1 MLTDQDIATVKATAP
16 LVAQHA
22 VEITSRFYPRMF
34 GANPEVL
41 NFFNM
46 AHQRT
51 ESQPRALAGAICAYA
66 ANIDRLDRLGAA
78 VELIAQKH
86 CALEIRP
93 DQYPI
98 VGRHLLAAIRDVLGD
113 AASDPVL
120 QAWERAYL
128 ALADILIAREAE
140 IYEAQ
145 GSGAGGWTGRR
156 RFIVDRKVRESD
168 EIASFYLHPEDRG
181 ALADFRPGQYLT
193 VHVDL
198 PGIVTPPRNYSL
210 SDRPGLNYY
219 RISVKREAAPS
230 GAADAPPGLVSNY
243 LHDCVQAGDVLEIG
257 PPCGNFFLEADGSRP
272 VVLLSGGVGLT
283 PMLSML
289 HTLAEEGP
297 DVPVWFIHGARNGR
311 VHALRGEVERACA
324 ADDRIQARF
333 AYSDPTPEDL
343 ERGHCDRTGLIDLD
357 WLQELLP
364 GNDCDFYFCG
374 PRPFMRMIYRD
385 LRRWDVPEDRIH
397 FEFFGPREEI
407 EDAAAV
413 EVG

>member
-1 MLTDQDIATVKATAP
+1 MLTEQDIATVKATAP

-34 GANPEVL
+34 AGNPEVL
-41 NFFNM
+41 SVFNM
-46 AHQRT
+46 AHQRS

-66 ANIDRLDRLGAA
+66 ANIDALDRLGDA

-98 VGRHLLAAIRDVLGD
+98 VGRHLLAAIRDVLGE

-120 QAWERAYL
+120 QSWERAYL
-128 ALADILIAREAE
+128 ALADILIRREAE
-140 IYEAQ
+140 IYDGQRA
-145 GSGAGGWTGRR
+145 APGGWQGRR
-156 RFIVDRKVRESD
+156 RFVVDRKTPESA
-168 EIASFYLHPEDRG
+168 EITSFYLRPDDG
-181 ALADFRPGQYLT
+181 GPLPAFRPGQYLT

-198 PGIVTPPRNYSL
+198 PGRVTPPRNYSL
-210 SDRPGLNYY
+210 SDRPGRDYY
-219 RISVKREAAPS
+219 RISVKREPAPAAHLPA
-230 GAADAPPGLVSNY
+230 GIVSNH
-243 LHDCVQAGDVLEIG
+243 LHDNVRPGDVLEIG
-257 PPCGNFFLEADGSRP
+257 PPCGNFYLDADGSRP
-272 VVLLSGGVGLT
+272 VVLISGGVGLT

-289 HTLAEEGP
+289 HTLVDEGP
-297 DVPVWFIHGARNGR
+297 AVPVWFIHGARNGR
-311 VHALRGEVERACA
+311 VHALRDEVA
-324 ADDRIQARF
+324 RIAEAHDHVQARF
-333 AYSDPTPEDL
+333 AYSEPDPVDL

-357 WLQELLP
+357 WLQEVLP

-374 PRPFMRMIYRD
+374 PRPLMRSLYRD
-385 LRRWDVPEDRIH
+385 LRRWDIPEDRIH